1 MHAHQS
7 ARLSVTVQVSLV
19 IAKLRTFARNIS
31 TDNAPVTQ
39 SDLRRLPLSRV
50 GLFRLCDA
58 DFETD
63 AFHLRAADHGWT
75 ERAALLLRFAAAIA
89 DLIEG
94 SGTGWGG
101 RE

>member
-1 MHAHQS
+1 LQ
-7 ARLSVTVQVSLV
+7 R
-19 IAKLRTFARNIS
+19 RTFAWNVS
-31 TDNAPVTQ
+31 TDNPPATQ

-58 DFETD
+58 DFETH

-75 ERAALLLRFAAAIA
+75 ERTALLLGFAAAIA

-94 SGTGWGG
+94 RGAGRAG